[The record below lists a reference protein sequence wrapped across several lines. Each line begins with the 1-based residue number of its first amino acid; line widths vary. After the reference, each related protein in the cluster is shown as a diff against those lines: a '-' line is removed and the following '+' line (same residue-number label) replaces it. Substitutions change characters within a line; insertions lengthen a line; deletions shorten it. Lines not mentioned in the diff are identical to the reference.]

1 MAHVHVPARRVGAAL
16 AVTVLAA
23 GAELAGSWTGQSLF
37 LAADAGHLLAH
48 TGIFAVLL
56 IPPGWWHERGEDVAT
71 IAVLVLVLAVAVAMA
86 RTSIQDL
93 GVPRPEPPAP
103 SVMLLSLLGL
113 GANLTTAYLFADPAR
128 QRWSFHAGPPAGEL
142 LYHRYCASCH
152 GLRGHGDGPV
162 AEALDPRPA
171 DLTRLQSKT
180 PELMR
185 QIDGRRTIRAHGTAA
200 MPVWGEVFEQSLIRE
215 PHKRR
220 TALLQVKGLAEYVYG
235 LGREKSEERR

>member
-128 QRWSFHAGPPAGEL
+128 QRWSFRAALAHEL
-142 LYHRYCASCH
+142 ADGSLTVVGLVGAAAIKLFGWRWVDPGLSLTIAVWLGGWAS
-152 GLRGHGDGPV
+152 
-162 AEALDPRPA
+162 
-171 DLTRLQSKT
+171 RL
-180 PELMR
+180 LA
-185 QIDGRRTIRAHGTAA
+185 RRAR
-200 MPVWGEVFEQSLIRE
+200 
-215 PHKRR
+215 
-220 TALLQVKGLAEYVYG
+220 
-235 LGREKSEERR
+235 LGRGAWTRNDHPGARRPPPPPQGAPAAYRR